1 MLRHRGPL
9 RLWASGFATLLVA
22 GVHAFAQRPAIPA
35 GAFDVAAEFDTAA
48 ANIGAPLTLTLR
60 LRYPAGYSPSFPE
73 MEEVFPRELEVDSAS
88 PKVERRS
95 VSEQETEAV
104 ATYKVRAF
112 DLGELTI
119 PPIPV
124 RFAAAGKDTLFR
136 STAPLAVE
144 IVPVRDPED
153 DELRDIVP
161 PLVIS
166 GGIPVWVAALLAT
179 LAAVG
184 AAWALKVF
192 FLDRRH
198 RGDAVQPP
206 PPTVNYIA
214 EFRKI
219 AGMGLVARRAY
230 KTHYTLLSET
240 LRRFFEDK
248 AGVEALERTTA
259 EIEGALA
266 RIPGFPGEIERRV
279 ALFLRDAD
287 LVKFARHVP
296 ETGDAEAGP
305 ERGIEIVQGLED
317 WLRKQARAAT
327 AQAAAA
333 EGVRE
338 AETGGA
344 IGNSGGS
351 SEPGVG

>member
-9 RLWASGFATLLVA
+9 RIWASGFATLLA
-22 GVHAFAQRPAIPA
+22 AAAALAQRPAIPA
-35 GAFDVAAEFDTAA
+35 GAFDVAAELETAA

-73 MEEVFPRELEVDSAS
+73 MGEILPGELEVDAAS

-104 ATYKVRAF
+104 ATYEVWAF

-166 GGIPVWVAALLAT
+166 GGIPVWVVALLAT
-179 LAAVG
+179 VAAVG

-198 RGDAVQPP
+198 RGAAAQPSPP
-206 PPTVNYIA
+206 PVNYIA

-219 AGMGLVARRAY
+219 AGMGLVARRAH
-230 KTHYTLLSET
+230 KTHYTLLAET

-248 AGVEALERTTA
+248 AGVEALDRTTA

-266 RIPGFPGEIERRV
+266 RIPGFPREIERQV
-279 ALFLRDAD
+279 ALFLKDAD

-296 ETGDAEAGP
+296 ETVEAEAGP
-305 ERGIEIVQGLED
+305 DRGIEIVKALED
-317 WLRKQARAAT
+317 WLREQARAAV
-327 AQAAAA
+327 AQAEAAKS
-333 EGVRE
+333 VRE
-338 AETGGA
+338 PETGVGSRGNGSPAGPGA
-344 IGNSGGS
+344 G
-351 SEPGVG
+351 